1 MNWVKAYYKKI
12 ESGEILTCTET
23 RNIYKRM
30 TEEMDDESLSFYFS
44 EARGEHAIEF
54 IETFCRHYEGEH
66 AGEVVRLELWQK
78 AFVQNIF
85 GWMEKDTHYRRFR
98 EYALEVPRKHGKSFL
113 SGCIAAYMLVADGE
127 PGAQVYS
134 AANKLDQAKIVYN
147 VAKAIVEQSPELA
160 ALVRS
165 TREGLSF
172 GMTRSIMKPLPNE
185 SKSLD
190 GLNIHFACIDEIHE
204 SRDRNL
210 YDVLKQGCKAR
221 RQPLIGCITT
231 SGFFREG
238 LYDALHEYWTNVA
251 NGVVKDDRIFP
262 VIYKLDAEEEW
273 TNEAMWY
280 KANPGLGTIKSLQQL
295 RDDVERAKND
305 DSYRPTLLVKDFN
318 IKQNQVESWLSYQ
331 DIVNET
337 EVDPEYLDRSYA
349 IGGCDL
355 SATVD
360 LTCATL
366 LIRKPDDENVY
377 VLQQYFLPQS
387 KLDKVEGSNAQEAP
401 YRIWAENGWLTVCE
415 GTQVNYSDVTQWFVR
430 MVKDH
435 NIRPLWICYDRA
447 LAGYWVEEM
456 ESYGFDM
463 EKTAQGPYTWSQPMK
478 EMGAAF
484 ERHQVIYQN
493 NPMLRWCLANTAKKS
508 LNKDGIETIQPVKI
522 QQHRRIDG
530 TVSLLNAWVGYV
542 KHFDEYMPYV
552 R

>member
-1 MNWVKAYYKKI
+1 MNYVREYYGKI
-12 ESGEILTCTET
+12 ESGEIPVCTET
-23 RNIYKRM
+23 RNIYRRM
-30 TEEMDDESLSFYFS
+30 VEEMDDECLPWYFS
-44 EARGEHAIEF
+44 EGRGEHAINF
-54 IETFCRHYEGEH
+54 IEGFCRHYEGEH
-66 AGEVVRLELWQK
+66 AGELVKLELWQK
-78 AFVQNIF
+78 AFVQNVF
-85 GWMEKDTHYRRFR
+85 GWIESATGYRRFR

-113 SGCIAAYMLVADGE
+113 SGCIATYMLVADGE
-127 PGAQVYS
+127 PGAQCYS
-134 AANKLDQAKIVYN
+134 AANKLDQAKIVYT
-147 VAKAIVEQSPELA
+147 VAKNIIAQSSELA
-160 ALVRS
+160 ALVKS
-165 TREGLSF
+165 TREGLYF

-251 NGVVKDDRIFP
+251 NGIVKDDRIFP
-262 VIYKLDAEEEW
+262 VIYKLEDEADW
-273 TNEAMWY
+273 TDESKWIV
-280 KANPGLGTIKSLQQL
+280 ANPGLGTIKSLQQL

-318 IKQNQVESWLSYQ
+318 IKQSQSRAWLPF
-331 DIVNET
+331 DVLVNE
-337 EVDPEYLDRSYA
+337 EVVDQSYLDRSYA

-360 LTCATL
+360 MTCATL
-366 LIRKPDDENVY
+366 LIRKPNDENLY

-387 KLDKVEGSNAQEAP
+387 KIDKIEAMTSQEAP
-401 YRIWAENGWLTVCE
+401 YKIWAERGWLTICD
-415 GTQVNYSDVTQWFVR
+415 GAQVNYSDVTQWFVS

-456 ESYGFDM
+456 ESYGFNM

-484 ERHQVIYQN
+484 EMHRVIYQN
-493 NPMLRWCLANTAKKS
+493 NPILRWCLSNTAVKS

-522 QQHRRIDG
+522 QQQRRIDG
-530 TVSLLNAWVGYV
+530 VVSLLNAWVGYV
-542 KHFDEYMPYV
+542 KHLDEYMPYV

>member
-85 GWMEKDTHYRRFR
+85 GWMEKDTHFRRFR

-262 VIYKLDAEEEW
+262 VIYKLDSEEEW

-318 IKQNQVESWLSYQ
+318 IKQNQVESWLAYK

>member
-273 TNEAMWY
+273 TNEDMWY

-318 IKQNQVESWLSYQ
+318 IKQNQIESWLSYK

-366 LIRKPDDENVY
+366 LIRKPNDENVY

-415 GTQVNYSDVTQWFVR
+415 GTQVNYSDVTQWFVQ

>member
-30 TEEMDDESLSFYFS
+30 TEEMDDESGSFYFS

-85 GWMEKDTHYRRFR
+85 GWMEKDTHFRRFR

-262 VIYKLDAEEEW
+262 VIYKLDSEEEW

-318 IKQNQVESWLSYQ
+318 IKQNQVESWLAYK

>member
-12 ESGEILTCTET
+12 EAGEILTCTET

-44 EARGEHAIEF
+44 EAKGEHAITF

-85 GWMEKDTHYRRFR
+85 GWMEKGTNYRRFR

-113 SGCIAAYMLVADGE
+113 SGCIAVYMLVADGE

-221 RQPLIGCITT
+221 RQPIVGCITT

-262 VIYKLDAEEEW
+262 VIYKLDDEDEW

-305 DSYRPTLLVKDFN
+305 ESYRPTLLVKDFN
-318 IKQNQVESWLSYQ
+318 IKQNQVESWMPFGSIL
-331 DIVNET
+331 NET
-337 EVDPEYLDRSYA
+337 VVDQEYLDKSYA

-366 LIRKPDDENVY
+366 LIRKPNDDNVY

-401 YRIWAENGWLTVCE
+401 YRIWAENGWLTVCD

-463 EKTAQGPYTWSQPMK
+463 EKVAQGPYTWSQPMK

-508 LNKDGIETIQPVKI
+508 LNRDGIETIQPVKI

-530 TVSLLNAWVGYV
+530 MVSLLNAWVGYV
-542 KHFDEYMPYV
+542 KHFEEYMPYV

>member
-12 ESGEILTCTET
+12 EAGEILTCTET

-44 EARGEHAIEF
+44 EAKGEHAITF

-85 GWMEKDTHYRRFR
+85 GWMEKGTNYRRFR

-113 SGCIAAYMLVADGE
+113 SGCIAVYMLVADGE

-262 VIYKLDAEEEW
+262 VIYKLDDEDEW

-305 DSYRPTLLVKDFN
+305 ESYRPTLLVKDFN
-318 IKQNQVESWLSYQ
+318 IKQNQVESWLPFGS
-331 DIVNET
+331 IVNET
-337 EVDPEYLDRSYA
+337 VVDQEYLDKSYA

-366 LIRKPDDENVY
+366 LIRKPNDDNVY

-387 KLDKVEGSNAQEAP
+387 KLDRIDEPVHREAP
-401 YRIWAENGWLTVCE
+401 YKLWAEQGWLTVCD
-415 GTQVNYSDVTQWFVR
+415 GTQVNYSDVTQWFVK

-463 EKTAQGPYTWSQPMK
+463 EKVAQGPYTWSQPMK

-508 LNKDGIETIQPVKI
+508 LNRDGIETIQPVKI
-522 QQHRRIDG
+522 VRQRRIDG
-530 TVSLLNAWVGYV
+530 MVSLLNAWVGYV
-542 KHFDEYMPYV
+542 KHFEEYMPYV

>member
-337 EVDPEYLDRSYA
+337 VVEQEYLDRSYA

-355 SATVD
+355 SATID

-366 LIRKPDDENVY
+366 LIRKPKDENVY

-415 GTQVNYSDVTQWFVR
+415 GTQVNYSDVTQWFVK